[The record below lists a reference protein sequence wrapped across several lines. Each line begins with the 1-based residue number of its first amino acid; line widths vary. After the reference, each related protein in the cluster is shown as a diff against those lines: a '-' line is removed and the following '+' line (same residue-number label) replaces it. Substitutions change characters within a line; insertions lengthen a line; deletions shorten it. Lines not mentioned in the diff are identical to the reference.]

1 MQSSYVGGLG
11 FESWPGKR
19 PFFTKNSK
27 IGGKIQMALI
37 ISFERRLA
45 HQITFFLRH
54 LLYIMFSSKRGPH
67 TDFLL
72 LKNQLLFS
80 IQENRTFYSSGNGM
94 KILLA
99 LKAKYGHEIL
109 LFHFVLCKM
118 SSYSA
123 KYRKMAFK
131 TRS

>member
-1 MQSSYVGGLG
+1 MQYSYVDGLE

-54 LLYIMFSSKRGPH
+54 LLYIMFSNIDFNRAHIIQIFSELVSDESKQKAENTSWNVIFNTLR
-67 TDFLL
+67 FLKL
-72 LKNQLLFS
+72 RKSFEMKIHLNVL
-80 IQENRTFYSSGNGM
+80 IQFYSFQQQ
-94 KILLA
+94 L
-99 LKAKYGHEIL
+99 H
-109 LFHFVLCKM
+109 
-118 SSYSA
+118 
-123 KYRKMAFK
+123 
-131 TRS
+131 